1 MKFVTPSPEHV
12 PFALRGLKTV
22 ALASGG
28 LDPAERQLLA
38 LGRRVLDADLDLDAL
53 APIAPDE
60 LAVAIEDP
68 EVRAALV
75 QIMVLMAMIDGD
87 IDAAEIAA
95 VEAFARALHVSEPA
109 LRTMK
114 LYVSHHHKLMA
125 IDLAR
130 RSFAPEK
137 LKAIW
142 HEEGVSGLWKLVRAA
157 LGGTDAAMA
166 ARFRALGELPEDTLG
181 RALFEFY
188 RANGFPCPGE
198 KYGAPDNVLFHDI
211 GHVLAGYATDPA
223 GETRTA
229 GFQTG
234 YLGEAG
240 FFMTQFIMLQFHLGA
255 SIRPGIEAHR
265 GAFELESYYRA
276 YLRGRALKVSLLH
289 WDPWPH
295 MARPL
300 AEVRAELG
308 VLPE

>member
-1 MKFVTPSPEHV
+1 MQLVTALSEQAPL
-12 PFALRGLKTV
+12 ALRALKTV

-28 LDPAERQLLA
+28 LDPSERELLA
-38 LGRRVLDADLDLDAL
+38 LACRVLAVDLDLDAL
-53 APIAPDE
+53 PEITPDE
-60 LAVAIEDP
+60 LADAIDAP
-68 EVRAALV
+68 ELRAALV
-75 QIMVLMAMIDGD
+75 QHMVLMAMIDGD
-87 IDAAEIAA
+87 IDLDEIAT

-114 LYVSHHHKLMA
+114 LYVGNHHTIMA

-142 HEEGVSGLWKLVRAA
+142 HEQGAGGLWKIIRAA
-157 LGGTDAAMA
+157 LGGTNAAMA
-166 ARFRALGELPEDTLG
+166 ARFRALGELPEGTFG

-188 RANGFPCPGE
+188 RGNGFACPGE
-198 KYGAPDNVLFHDI
+198 KYGAPDNMLFHDI
-211 GHVLAGYATDPA
+211 GHVLAGYPTDPA
-223 GETRTA
+223 GETQTA

-255 SIRPGIEAHR
+255 NIRPGVEATR
-265 GAFELESYYRA
+265 GAFDIESYHRA
-276 YLRGRALKVSLLH
+276 YLRGRALTVNLLY

-295 MARPL
+295 MHRPL
-300 AEVRAELG
+300 DEVRAELG
-308 VLPE
+308 VLPG